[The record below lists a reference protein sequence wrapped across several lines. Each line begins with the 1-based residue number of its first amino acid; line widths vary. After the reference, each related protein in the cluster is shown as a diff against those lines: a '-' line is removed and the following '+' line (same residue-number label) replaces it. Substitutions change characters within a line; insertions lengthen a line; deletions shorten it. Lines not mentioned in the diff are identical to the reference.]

1 MDEGVEFCEDELLRN
16 SMRVMHKWLFF
27 DSFRTLHEQEKMKAL
42 AVGIDEIVDA
52 FGGEDLWK
60 YVETRIVQKGKALYY
75 AGDLDENLYILKSGR
90 LSCYLAYA
98 TANGTMESKL
108 VHKVRRGAF
117 LNSDGMILSM
127 PAAHTVVAEETSRVM
142 FITKDMMV

>member
-1 MDEGVEFCEDELLRN
+1 MQ
-16 SMRVMHKWLFF
+16 KWLFF
-27 DSFRTLHEQEKMKAL
+27 DSFKTLHEQEKMKAL

-60 YVETRIVQKGKALYY
+60 YVETKIVEKGRALYY
-75 AGDLDENLYILKSGR
+75 AGAQDENLYILKSGR

-98 TANGTMESKL
+98 SSNGTMESKL

-117 LNSDGMILSM
+117 LNSDGMILGM
-127 PAAHTVVAEETSRVM
+127 PAAHTVVAEETCNVM
-142 FITKDMMV
+142 FISKEMMT